1 MFKNLSWIISIAQ
14 FVIFVPI
21 LFNFLLRT
29 KDGSRQR
36 FFILAACYFLFNLLN
51 FSFNYF
57 VIIED
62 WILNVCT
69 YLSGLFITI
78 AIIIYIIK
86 EFEIIELVIASKNLV
101 WLGTAVISTSFLT
114 SVFLIGSSEV
124 ARMSLIITPI
134 VSAILMIFYIHSEF
148 KKSEVHE
155 KLNSTF
161 LYLSYLSLMVIISL
175 PLFIYLRILNN
186 QLYSIV
192 NISFVLLSIG
202 YFFQLLEKGKKEHE
216 LIIIDEIEK
225 NKKSSIEDFNF
236 TPRELETLNWIL
248 EGKTVEQI
256 AEIFHIEPSTV
267 YKHVSNIYKKTGCKG
282 LIEVIKKFR

>member
-14 FVIFVPI
+14 FIIFVPI
-21 LFNFLLRT
+21 LLNFLLRT

-36 FFILAACYFLFNLLN
+36 FFILAACYFSFNLLN
-51 FSFNYF
+51 FSLNYF
-57 VIIED
+57 LSVED

-78 AIIIYIIK
+78 AIIMYIIK
-86 EFEIIELVIASKNLV
+86 EFEIIELVIATKNLI
-101 WLGTAVISTSFLT
+101 WLGTAVISSSFLT
-114 SVFLIGSSEV
+114 SIFFIGSSEV

-134 VSAILMIFYIHSEF
+134 FSALLMIFYVYSEF
-148 KKSEVHE
+148 KKSEVYE
-155 KLNSTF
+155 RLNKIF
-161 LYLSYLSLMVIISL
+161 LYSSYLSLMVIITL
-175 PLFIYLRILNN
+175 PLFIYLRILQD

-192 NISFVLLSIG
+192 NITFILLAIG
-202 YFFQLLEKGKKEHE
+202 YFFKLLEMGKEEHE
-216 LIIIDEIEK
+216 LKITNEIEK

-236 TPRELETLNWIL
+236 TTRELETLGWIL

-256 AEIFHIEPSTV
+256 AVIFHIEPSTV

-282 LIEVIKKFR
+282 LIEVIKKFK